1 MTLFLMRFFDLLTL
15 QRLLKM
21 FSIVRWALYFYAPHE
36 CRVDKVVIH
45 QIVVLSVIMINEAFS
60 ICAMALTLF

>member
-21 FSIVRWALYFYAPHE
+21 FSIVRWALYFYDPHE
-36 CRVDKVVIH
+36 CRVDNVVAH

-60 ICAMALTLF
+60 ICAMALALF